1 MAATSKK
8 TIYEKKGPIAYLTI
22 NNPTKANVM
31 DDQVIEELGEAYQD
45 YWADTEMRCLI
56 LTAVGDRHFSGGHS
70 IQPPPPGETF
80 EDERARRLNGFVW
93 PRAGTIGGRR
103 IAVFNGGVDFPQ
115 IWKPVIAAIN
125 GWAAGAGLYSLLTTT
140 DIRIACAEHA
150 RFYYALLSNRGGIGS
165 GPLATRLI
173 RQVPYVHAM
182 RMLLSDQ
189 PIDAAEAA
197 RISLVNEAVP
207 HDQLMPHCEEIANRI
222 AEMPPVAVRFLK
234 EFLTK
239 SRDMTEDQAWH
250 LQLLYNGITWQ
261 ITEDAADASAAF
273 LEKRP
278 RNVTGQLRTGPSQ
291 APEG

>member
-1 MAATSKK
+1 
-8 TIYEKKGPIAYLTI
+8 
-22 NNPTKANVM
+22 
-31 DDQVIEELGEAYQD
+31 
-45 YWADTEMRCLI
+45 
-56 LTAVGDRHFSGGHS
+56 
-70 IQPPPPGETF
+70 
-80 EDERARRLNGFVW
+80 
-93 PRAGTIGGRR
+93 
-103 IAVFNGGVDFPQ
+103 
-115 IWKPVIAAIN
+115 
-125 GWAAGAGLYSLLTTT
+125 
-140 DIRIACAEHA
+140 
-150 RFYYALLSNRGGIGS
+150 
-165 GPLATRLI
+165 
-173 RQVPYVHAM
+173 
-182 RMLLSDQ
+182 MLLSDQ

-278 RNVTGQLRTGPSQ
+278 RKVTGQLRTGSQ
-291 APEG
+291 SSS